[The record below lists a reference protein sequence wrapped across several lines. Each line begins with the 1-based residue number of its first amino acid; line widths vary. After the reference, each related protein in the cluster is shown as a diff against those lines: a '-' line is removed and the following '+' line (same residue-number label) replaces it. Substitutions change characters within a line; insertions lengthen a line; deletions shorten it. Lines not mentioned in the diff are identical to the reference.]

1 MYKIIKFFLIIVIY
15 ALPMIMNAQQNP
27 IAILKVNVDNHDR
40 YDTPVGV
47 CVEDLMHG
55 FDMDNLLLYEV
66 SGEKRIPV
74 MCQVEQGNPCKIW
87 WIMDGYTQAGTSR
100 NYEVSCKK
108 ETAKSGKVKVVQ
120 DSSVFR
126 IYKSQKEVLNY
137 HYTIYP
143 APEGADEL
151 YSRSGFIHPL
161 YSPNGNIL
169 TRIQPPDHLHHYG
182 IWNPWTKVKFQNRE
196 VDFWNLGK
204 GQGTVRYAGMKTKFG
219 GAVFG
224 SFRVKQEHVDLTSG
238 KEITAINEILD
249 VRVWNTNVGKKE
261 VFLIDITD
269 SLSCAGNDTVFI
281 EKYRYGGGIGFR
293 ATQYWNKDN
302 CRVKTSTG
310 ESRKTADATKASWC
324 NVSGQMP
331 NGCRSGI
338 LFMSYPNN
346 RNHPEPMRVWPE
358 DANNGRGDM
367 FFEFC
372 PIRDKDWILIPR
384 EKYVLK
390 YRLLVYDG
398 EITTQLAKDLWTG
411 FAYPPDVKISYN
423 KIAD

>member
-1 MYKIIKFFLIIVIY
+1 MHKIFSFFSIIVIC
-15 ALPMIMNAQQNP
+15 ASTLTMNAQQNP
-27 IAILKVNVDNHDR
+27 IAILTINAGNHDY

-47 CVEDLMHG
+47 IVEELMNIS
-55 FDMDNLLLYEV
+55 DIDNLLLVEV
-66 SGEKRIPV
+66 SGNKRIPV
-74 MCQVEQGNPCKIW
+74 MCQVEQGITRKIW
-87 WIMDGYTQAGTSR
+87 WIMDGYTQAGTTR
-100 NYEVSCKK
+100 NYEIFCEK
-108 ETAKSGKVKVVQ
+108 ELVKGGRFEVVQ

-126 IYKSQKEVLNY
+126 IFKLRKEVLNY

-143 APEGADEL
+143 APEGADDF

-204 GQGTVRYAGMKTKFG
+204 GQGTVRYAGTNAQFG
-219 GAVFG
+219 GAIFG
-224 SFRVKQEHVDLTSG
+224 GFRVRQEHVDLTSG
-238 KEITAINEILD
+238 KEITAINEIWD
-249 VRVWNTNVGKKE
+249 VRVWNTNVGNNE

-269 SLSCAGNDTVFI
+269 SLSCAGNDTVFL
-281 EKYRYGGGIGFR
+281 EQYRYGGGIGFR
-293 ATQYWNKDN
+293 ATQYWNKEN
-302 CRVKTSTG
+302 CRVETSTG

-331 NGCRSGI
+331 DGDRSGI
-338 LFMSYPNN
+338 LFISHPENK
-346 RNHPEPMRVWPE
+346 NHPEPMRVWPE

-372 PIRDKDWILIPR
+372 PIRDKDWILIPGK
-384 EKYVLK
+384 KYVLK

-398 EITTQLAKDLWTG
+398 EITTQLAEDLWTG
-411 FAYPPDVKISYN
+411 FAYPPNVEISYN

>member
-1 MYKIIKFFLIIVIY
+1 MNKIFSFFSTIIICVSPIT
-15 ALPMIMNAQQNP
+15 MNAQQNP
-27 IAILKVNVDNHDR
+27 IATLTVDAGNYDR

-47 CVEDLMHG
+47 IVEELINRS
-55 FDMDNLLLYEV
+55 DMGNLLLYEV

-74 MCQVEQGNPCKIW
+74 MCQVEQGTTGKIW
-87 WIMDGYTQAGTSR
+87 WIMDGYTPAGTTRS
-100 NYEVSCKK
+100 YEIFSEK
-108 ETAKSGKVKVVQ
+108 ELVKDGTVEVVL

-126 IYKSQKEVLNY
+126 IFKSQKEVLDY
-137 HYTIYP
+137 HYTTYP
-143 APEGADEL
+143 APDGADNL
-151 YSRSGFIHPL
+151 YSRSGFIHPV
-161 YSPNGNIL
+161 YSPNGNVL

-204 GQGTVRYAGMKTKFG
+204 GQGTVRYAVTKAQFG

-224 SFRVKQEHVDLTSG
+224 GFRVKQEHVDLTSG
-238 KEITAINEILD
+238 KEIIAINEILD
-249 VRVWNTNVGKKE
+249 VRVWNTNIGEKE
-261 VFLIDITD
+261 ISMIDITS
-269 SLSCAGNDTVFI
+269 SLSCAGNDTTYLLQ
-281 EKYRYGGGIGFR
+281 YRYGGGIGFR

-302 CRVKTSTG
+302 CRVEASTG
-310 ESRKTADATKASWC
+310 EGRKTADATKAAWC

-331 NGCRSGI
+331 DGGRSGI

-372 PIRDKDWILIPR
+372 PIRDKDWILIPGK
-384 EKYVLK
+384 KYVLK

-398 EITTQLAKDLWTG
+398 EISTQLAKNLWTG
-411 FAYPPDVKISYN
+411 FAYPPDVKILYSR
-423 KIAD
+423 IAD